1 MNKMKEIRIEKIT
14 LNIGVGEA
22 GDKLEKAAI
31 LLKKLTNI
39 KPMFTK
45 SSKRIP
51 TWGVRPGLTIGTKA
65 TLRGKEAE
73 DLLKRLLIAKDNRLN
88 PKNFDTQ
95 GNLSF
100 GLSEYL
106 EIPEIEYIPEV
117 GIIGLEVSITL
128 ERPGFRIKRRKYQRK
143 KLPKNHKITKE
154 EAMEFME
161 KKYNTNI
168 TEESQDDYESLL

>member
-22 GDKLEKAAI
+22 GDKLEKASL
-31 LLKKLTNI
+31 LLKTLANAKPTLTS
-39 KPMFTK
+39 

-51 TWGVRPGLTIGTKA
+51 TWGVRPGLTIGTKV
-65 TLRGKEAE
+65 TLRGKAAE
-73 DLLKRLLIAKDNRLN
+73 DLLKRLLVAKDNRLN
-88 PKNFDTQ
+88 PKNFDIQ

-100 GLSEYL
+100 GLPEYL

-128 ERPGFRIKRRKYQRK
+128 ERPGFRVKKRKYQRK
-143 KLPKNHKITKE
+143 KLPKCHKITKE
-154 EAMEFME
+154 DAMAFI
-161 KKYNTNI
+161 KQKYDTNI